1 MLLVPSSHASRSSTT
16 GTAFTSIAGEPHVS
30 IRDVDHL
37 PPFLMNIVGNGD
49 LWMFLGSNGGVTAG
63 RRDPDL
69 AIFPYQ
75 TVDKL
80 LAVPEA
86 SGPVCLVEAE
96 GTFWEP
102 GRGVAVA
109 GGRHLHKHV
118 CGTSVVFEE
127 MHEPLG
133 LRLRWQF
140 AASDEFGVV
149 RRCTLKNIGRRPM
162 SVRLLDGWHQMLTP
176 GVGQHTYERY
186 SYLAAAYMRHEFLAG
201 SGVLVSCLN
210 AAISDRPQ
218 PAESLRAAVAWS
230 VGHRSPSRSGSPRC
244 IDRFRAGD
252 PVRPADGVIRG
263 TFGCYLVEDSAT
275 IGPGE
280 SIEWFTVADTGLDH
294 AAVVALHERLTGG
307 ECLRDALVESLQA
320 EADGI
325 RQRVAAADG
334 LQASADRTA
343 TAHHFSNT
351 LFNIMRG
358 GIPVAGHVCPGG
370 DVARYVASRNAVVHA
385 RHRDWLEA
393 LGDLDLDTLA
403 SAAAGRNDPQL
414 SRIIREY
421 LPICF
426 SRRHGDPSRPWNRFT
441 IATRGRDGLPV
452 LAYAGNWRDIFQ
464 NWEALAWSH
473 PACLP
478 AMIAAFLNAST
489 ADGYNPYRITRDGI
503 DWEVADPH
511 DPWSHIGYWGD
522 HQIIYL
528 LRLLELHERLR
539 PGELAR
545 RLDEPAYASAN
556 VPYRIKGFDD
566 LVRDPRHS
574 IDFDSAEHRRLRQR
588 MAELGG
594 DGAAVA
600 DPDGMPRLHSLA
612 EKLLVPA
619 LVKLTNLVPGGGIWL
634 NTQRPEWND
643 ANNALA
649 GWGLSMVTVCY
660 LRRHLCLLESL
671 FAAHGGDLRLTR
683 PTADLLKA
691 VADVL
696 AMPAG
701 TDTFTTFEALGR
713 AGERHRAAVYAGGP
727 VEWTTVRGS
736 AIRSVL
742 QAARGIVDETITR
755 NRREDGM
762 FHSYNRLVVRDR
774 RLEVWHLDLMLEGQV
789 AALSSGLLDDEAAL
803 GLLDALRKSPL
814 YRADQRSY
822 LLQPDRE
829 VPRFLDRNRLPA
841 DWRERCP
848 AIAARV
854 AAGTT
859 TLLVVDARGDAHFNA
874 DLTND
879 SDLLALL
886 TSEAHP
892 QSEWAAIQDLW
903 ERVFDHASFTG
914 RSGTFFAFEG
924 LGSIYWHMV
933 AKLLLAVQE
942 CHGRAAAAA
951 QPRLRAAYTAIRDG
965 LGFRKTAE
973 EYGAFPT
980 DAYSH
985 TPRHLG
991 AQQPGMTGQVKEEI
1005 LTRFGELGVTIDG
1018 GRLRFAPQLLDD
1030 GEFGAAGEF
1039 AIVGPDGRQR
1049 SVVVPDGGLAFTFCQ
1064 VPIIYAPSAEATVA
1078 VEHADGRIEMHLGD
1092 SLPIEASQAILSRSG
1107 RILGI
1112 RVGLVRPVTTTTA
1125 AATSTMTATSTTTT
1139 EHTR

>member
-1 MLLVPSSHASRSSTT
+1 MLLVPSHASSRSPAA
-16 GTAFTSIAGEPHVS
+16 GGMAFTSIAGEPHVS

-37 PPFLMNIVGNGD
+37 PPFLMNVVGNGD
-49 LWMFLGSNGGVTAG
+49 LWMFVGSNGGVTAG

-86 SGPVCLVEAE
+86 SGPVCLIEAE
-96 GTFWEP
+96 GTLWEP
-102 GRGVAVA
+102 GRGVAAA

-133 LRLRWQF
+133 LRLRWQV

-149 RRCTLKNIGRRPM
+149 RRCTLQNLGRRPM

-201 SGVLVSCLN
+201 SGLLVSCLN

-230 VGHRSPSRSGSPRC
+230 VGHRGPTRSGSPRC
-244 IDRFRAGD
+244 IERFRAGD
-252 PVRPADGVIRG
+252 PVRQADGVIRG

-275 IGPGE
+275 IVPGE

-294 AAVVALHERLTGG
+294 AAVVALHERICGG
-307 ECLRDALVESLQA
+307 DGLRESLMESVRS

-358 GIPVAGHVCPGG
+358 GIPVAGHLCPGA
-370 DVARYVASRNAVVHA
+370 DVARYVAARNTDVHA
-385 RHRDWLEA
+385 RHRDWLET
-393 LGDLDLDTLA
+393 LGDLDLDALVALA
-403 SAAAGRNDPQL
+403 AQRNDPQL
-414 SRIIREY
+414 SRIVREY

-441 IATRGRDGLPV
+441 IATRGRDGRQV

-545 RLDEPAYASAN
+545 QLDEPAYSSAN

-574 IDFDSAEHRRLRQR
+574 IDFDAAEHRRLRQR
-588 MAELGG
+588 MTELGG

-600 DPDGMPRLHSLA
+600 EADGTPRLHTLA

-649 GWGLSMVTVCY
+649 GWGLSVVTVCY
-660 LRRHLCLLESL
+660 LRRHLTLLESL
-671 FAAHGGDLRLTR
+671 FADHEGDLQLTR
-683 PTADLLKA
+683 PTAELVGA

-701 TDTFTTFEALGR
+701 TDTFIRFEALGR

-727 VEWTTVRGS
+727 VERTTVARS
-736 AIRSVL
+736 SIRSLL
-742 QAARGIVDETITR
+742 QAARRVVDETITR
-755 NRREDGM
+755 NRREDGT

-803 GLLDALRKSPL
+803 GLLDGLRKSPL

-829 VPRFLDRNRLPA
+829 LPPFLDRNRLPA

-848 AIAARV
+848 SMAARV

-859 TLLVVDARGDAHFNA
+859 SLVVVDARGDAHFNA

-879 SDLLALL
+879 RDLLSALAAEGHPD
-886 TSEAHP
+886 SER
-892 QSEWAAIQDLW
+892 AAVQDLW

-942 CHGRAAAAA
+942 CHGRASTAAK
-951 QPRLRAAYTAIRDG
+951 PRLKAAYATIRDG
-965 LGFRKTAE
+965 LGFRKTPE

-1030 GEFGAAGEF
+1030 AEFGAAAEF
-1039 AIVGPDGRQR
+1039 AVVGPDGRER
-1049 SVVVPDGGLAFTFCQ
+1049 SVAVPQGGLAFTFCQ
-1064 VPIIYAPSAEATVA
+1064 VPVVYGPATEARVE
-1078 VEHADGRIEMHLGD
+1078 VEHTDGRVEVYPGD
-1092 SLPIEASQAILSRSG
+1092 SLPVEASREILSRRG
-1107 RILGI
+1107 RIAGV
-1112 RVGLVRPVTTTTA
+1112 RVGLVR
-1125 AATSTMTATSTTTT
+1125 TSTTT

>member
-1 MLLVPSSHASRSSTT
+1 MLLVPSSPSSRSGAPT
-16 GTAFTSIAGEPHVS
+16 GTAFTSIVGEPHVS

-86 SGPVCLVEAE
+86 SGPVCLVEAD
-96 GTFWEP
+96 GTLWEP
-102 GRGVAVA
+102 GRGVAAA

-149 RRCTLKNIGRRPM
+149 RRCTLKNIGRRPT

-201 SGVLVSCLN
+201 SGMLVSCLN

-252 PVRPADGVIRG
+252 AVRPTDGVIRG

-294 AAVVALHERLTGG
+294 AAVVALHERLSGG
-307 ECLRDALVESLQA
+307 EGLREALIESVQG

-325 RQRVAAADG
+325 RRRVAAADG

-370 DVARYVASRNAVVHA
+370 DVSRYVACRNAVVHA
-385 RHRDWLEA
+385 RHRDWLET
-393 LGDLDLDTLA
+393 LGDIDLDA
-403 SAAAGRNDPQL
+403 VVAAAGQRNDPQL

-660 LRRHLCLLESL
+660 LRRHLTLLESL
-671 FAAHGGDLRLTR
+671 FAAHAGDLRLTR
-683 PTADLLKA
+683 PTADLVEA
-691 VADVL
+691 VAEVL

-701 TDTFTTFEALGR
+701 TDTFTTFEAFGR

-727 VEWTTVRGS
+727 VAWATVRGS
-736 AIRSVL
+736 AIRSML
-742 QAARGIVDETITR
+742 QAARRIVDETITR

-803 GLLDALRKSPL
+803 GLLDALRTSPL

-829 VPRFLDRNRLPA
+829 VPPFLERNRLPA

-848 AIAARV
+848 LIAARV

-859 TLLVVDARGDAHFNA
+859 TLVVVDARGDAHFNA

-879 SDLLALL
+879 RDLLALL
-886 TSEAHP
+886 ASEAHP
-892 QSEWAAIQDLW
+892 QSEWDAIQDLW

-942 CHGRAAAAA
+942 CHGRAAEAAK
-951 QPRLRAAYTAIRDG
+951 PRLRAAYASIRDG

-1005 LTRFGELGVTIDG
+1005 LTRFGELGVAIDG

-1064 VPIIYAPSAEATVA
+1064 VPVVYAPAAEANVA
-1078 VEHADGRIEMHLGD
+1078 VEYADGRIETHAGD

-1107 RILGI
+1107 RIAGI
-1112 RVGLVRPVTTTTA
+1112 RIGLIRPAMTTTTA
-1125 AATSTMTATSTTTT
+1125 TTTKTAT

>member
-1 MLLVPSSHASRSSTT
+1 MLLVPAHDVSRSQVVRD
-16 GTAFTSIAGEPHVS
+16 GMAFTSIAGEPHVS
-30 IRDVDHL
+30 IPDVDHL
-37 PPFLMNIVGNGD
+37 PPFLMNVVGNGD
-49 LWMFLGSNGGVTAG
+49 LWMFLGSNGGMTAG

-80 LAVPEA
+80 LAIPEA
-86 SGPVCLVEAE
+86 SGPVCLIEAE
-96 GTFWEP
+96 GTLWEP
-102 GRGVAVA
+102 GRGAAAA

-118 CGTSVVFEE
+118 CGSSVVFEE
-127 MHEPLG
+127 LHEPLG
-133 LRLRWQF
+133 LRLRWQL

-149 RRCTLKNIGRRPM
+149 RRCTLENIGRRPI
-162 SVRLLDGWHQMLTP
+162 SVRLLDGWHQMLAP

-186 SYLAAAYMRHEFLAG
+186 SYLAAAYLRHEFLAG
-201 SGVLVSCLN
+201 SGLLVSCLN

-230 VGHRSPSRSGSPRC
+230 VGHRSPTRSGSTRC

-252 PVRPADGVIRG
+252 SVRAAAGVTRG
-263 TFGCYLVEDSAT
+263 TFGCYLVEDAAT
-275 IGPGE
+275 LVPGE
-280 SIEWFTVADTGLDH
+280 SLEWFTVADTGLDH
-294 AAVVALHERLTGG
+294 AAVVALHERLGGG
-307 ECLRDALVESLQA
+307 ERLREALAESVRA
-320 EADGI
+320 EANGI

-343 TAHHFSNT
+343 AAHHFSNT

-358 GIPVAGHVCPGG
+358 GIPVAGHLCPGG
-370 DVARYVASRNAVVHA
+370 DVSRFVAARNAPVHA
-385 RHRDWLEA
+385 RHRDWLET
-393 LGDLDLDTLA
+393 LGDLDIDALVA
-403 SAAAGRNDPQL
+403 AAAGRGDPQL

-441 IATRGRDGLPV
+441 IATRGADGRPV
-452 LAYAGNWRDIFQ
+452 LGYAGNWRDIFQ
-464 NWEALAWSH
+464 NWEALAISH

-489 ADGYNPYRITRDGI
+489 ADGYNPYRITRNGI

-522 HQIIYL
+522 HQIVYL

-545 RLDEPAYASAN
+545 RLDEPAYASAQ
-556 VPYRIKGFDD
+556 VPYRIKPFDD
-566 LVRDPRHS
+566 LLLDPRHS
-574 IDFDSAEHRRLRQR
+574 IDFDAAAHRHLRER
-588 MAELGG
+588 MAEIGG

-600 DPDGMPRLHSLA
+600 DADGMPRLYSLA

-619 LVKLTNLVPGGGIWL
+619 LVKLTNLVPRGGIWL

-649 GWGLSMVTVCY
+649 GWGLSVVTVCH
-660 LRRHLCLLESL
+660 LRRHLALLDRL
-671 FAAHGGDLRLTR
+671 FAAHAGDLRLTR
-683 PTADLLKA
+683 PTADLVEA
-691 VADVL
+691 VAAAL
-696 AMPAG
+696 AQPAG
-701 TDTFTTFEALGR
+701 SDTFTTFEALGR
-713 AGERHRAAVYAGGP
+713 AGERHRAAVYAGDTAASAA
-727 VEWTTVRGS
+727 VSVT
-736 AIRSVL
+736 AIRGLLES
-742 QAARGIVDETITR
+742 ARRVVDETITG
-755 NRREDGM
+755 NRRPDGL
-762 FHSYNRLVVRDR
+762 FHSYNRLVVRER

-789 AALSSGLLDDEAAL
+789 AALSSGLLDDDAAL
-803 GLLDALRKSPL
+803 ALLDALRASPL

-829 VPRFLDRNRLPA
+829 LPSFLERNRLPG

-848 AIAARV
+848 AVAARV

-859 TLLVVDARGDAHFNA
+859 SVVVVDARGDAHFGA
-874 DLTND
+874 DLTNER
-879 SDLLALL
+879 DLLATLAAERL
-886 TSEAHP
+886 PET
-892 QSEWAAIQDLW
+892 EWPAVRELW
-903 ERVFDHASFTG
+903 EQVFDHASFTG

-933 AKLLLAVQE
+933 AKLLLAAQE
-942 CHGRAAAAA
+942 CHDRAGPQAR
-951 QPRLRAAYTAIRDG
+951 PRLRAAYEAIRDG
-965 LGFRKTAE
+965 LGFRKTPE

-1005 LTRFGELGVTIDG
+1005 LTRFGELGVVIDA
-1018 GRLRFAPQLLDD
+1018 GRLRFAPQLLADA
-1030 GEFGAAGEF
+1030 EFGAACDFE
-1039 AIVGPDGRQR
+1039 VVTHDGTRR
-1049 SVVVPDGGLAFTFCQ
+1049 SVTVPDGGLAFTVCQ
-1064 VPIIYAPSAEATVA
+1064 VPVVYAPA
-1078 VEHADGRIEMHLGD
+1078 VEPSITLEHADGRVEVFPGD
-1092 SLPIEASQAILSRSG
+1092 SLTPEASREILGRSG
-1107 RILGI
+1107 RIAGI
-1112 RVGLVRPVTTTTA
+1112 RVGLVRTTA
-1125 AATSTMTATSTTTT
+1125 TPEQT
-1139 EHTR
+1139 